1 MAYRLSRKVIMIRT
15 QKIAVA
21 AAIALTLGVVT
32 FSMWTRH
39 SSRVSNPG
47 RYRAD
52 VIGQIDDDAIAKAL
66 LEKNLGI
73 SDLTVRSAGGIVILR
88 GTGSI
93 ESAEQA
99 ATIVKSMGVSRVA
112 NLIVKSAIDDDAVR
126 RDAERHL
133 ASTSS
138 LDGCM
143 LKVHCEKGVLSV
155 TGTVLHELQKDAA
168 RNALR
173 AIHGAREV
181 KVDLSL

>member
-1 MAYRLSRKVIMIRT
+1 MIRN
-15 QKIAVA
+15 QKVAVA
-21 AAIALTLGVVT
+21 AVTALALGVVT

-39 SSRVSNPG
+39 SSRVSNPA

-52 VIGQIDDDAIAKAL
+52 VIGQIDDDAIEKAL
-66 LEKNLGI
+66 REKKLDI

-88 GTGSI
+88 GNGSV

-99 ATIVKSMGVSRVA
+99 KTIVRSMGVSRVA
-112 NLIVKSAIDDDAVR
+112 NLIVTSVDDDSLR

-168 RNALR
+168 RSALR
-173 AIHGAREV
+173 AVHGAREV
-181 KVDLSL
+181 KLDLSL